1 PAVDDHT
8 RRALRGGVL
17 MSGNELPRLSK
28 SSFLKGLQCPKL
40 LWWSVREPDAP
51 ELVPDESQQRVFARG
66 TRVGELAQR
75 HVPGGVLIDLPYMQI
90 RERVA
95 ATAAALAAGAPAI
108 YEASFLEDGVFVS
121 VDILERSGDGFVL
134 TEVKSTL
141 DVKEQHL
148 ADVAIQLH
156 VVRRAGLPVHRA
168 EVMHLNRACRFPDLS
183 NLFVRAPVTEKLHD
197 LLLDAP
203 AQIAA
208 LRGMLAGA
216 IPEVATG
223 PHCKA
228 PYECPFLGRC
238 WPPLPDH
245 HVSTLYRLQ
254 PAKFEALLA
263 QGCVTIQDLP
273 SDFRA
278 SAPAMRQVRSV
289 RAGAPIVEHGSRSN
303 SAATSATATARS
315 SITPGSPTAPPIRVA
330 RSPRRCSWPAP
341 ARRPWSRTTPPSR
354 SAASTCSRISCQ
366 TWHRRCAISPRASR
380 ISSRSF
386 AITCTTRSSAAAS
399 D

>member
-1 PAVDDHT
+1 
-8 RRALRGGVL
+8 
-17 MSGNELPRLSK
+17 MSENELPRLSK

-40 LWWSVREPDAP
+40 LWWSVSEPDAP

-66 TRVGELAQR
+66 TRVGELAQSR
-75 HVPGGVLIDLPYMQI
+75 VPGGVLIDLPYMQI
-90 RERVA
+90 HERVA
-95 ATAAALAAGAPAI
+95 ATAEALAAGAPAI

-148 ADVAIQLH
+148 ADVAIQLY
-156 VVRRAGLPVHRA
+156 VVRRAGLPVRRA

-183 NLFVRAPVTEKLHD
+183 NLFVRAPVTEQLHA

-208 LRGMLAGA
+208 LRGILAGA
-216 IPEVATG
+216 IPEIATG
-223 PHCKA
+223 PHCTV
-228 PYECPFLGRC
+228 PYECPFRERC

-254 PAKFEALLA
+254 RARVETLLE
-263 QGCVTIQDLP
+263 QGCVTIQELP
-273 SDFRA
+273 QDFTA

-289 RAGAPIVEHGSRSN
+289 RAER
-303 SAATSATATARS
+303 RS
-315 SITPGSPTAPPIRVA
+315 SSTACGVHSR
-330 RSPRRCSWPAP
+330 RSGHR
-341 ARRPWSRTTPPSR
+341 SRT
-354 SAASTCSRISCQ
+354 STSKR
-366 TWHRRCAISPRASR
+366 
-380 ISSRSF
+380 
-386 AITCTTRSSAAAS
+386 
-399 D
+399 